1 MIPCYNE
8 EKSLPILYED
18 LTRVIK
24 SINKDYNWEILF
36 INDGSKDNTI
46 NILKELRS
54 KNEKVC
60 YINLSRNFGKEHAM
74 LAGIDYASGDCM
86 IILDADLQDPPSLIP
101 QMIEFWEQGYEDIY
115 AKRRNRGEEPW
126 LRKKLSLA
134 YYWLLQ
140 KTTTVNILQNVGD
153 FRLLDRKCINA
164 LKRYRESER
173 YTKGIFCLIGFKK
186 KEILFDRQDRVAGYS
201 SFNLYKLFALAIEGL
216 LTFTTLPLRFAT
228 ILGCITA
235 LIGLIFLCKVIF
247 KTLIYGEPVAGY
259 PSLITVIILLGGVQ
273 LLSLGIIG
281 EYIARIF
288 NETKKRPIY
297 LVSEAAGVELTDIK

>member
-1 MIPCYNE
+1 MKKITLMIPCYNE

-54 KNEKVC
+54 KDEKVC

-126 LRKKLSLA
+126 LRNKLSLT

-140 KTTTVNILQNVGD
+140 KTTTVDILQNVGD

-164 LKRYRESER
+164 LKYYRESER

-186 KEILFDRQDRVAGYS
+186 KR
-201 SFNLYKLFALAIEGL
+201 N
-216 LTFTTLPLRFAT
+216 
-228 ILGCITA
+228 
-235 LIGLIFLCKVIF
+235 
-247 KTLIYGEPVAGY
+247 
-259 PSLITVIILLGGVQ
+259 II
-273 LLSLGIIG
+273 
-281 EYIARIF
+281 
-288 NETKKRPIY
+288 
-297 LVSEAAGVELTDIK
+297 